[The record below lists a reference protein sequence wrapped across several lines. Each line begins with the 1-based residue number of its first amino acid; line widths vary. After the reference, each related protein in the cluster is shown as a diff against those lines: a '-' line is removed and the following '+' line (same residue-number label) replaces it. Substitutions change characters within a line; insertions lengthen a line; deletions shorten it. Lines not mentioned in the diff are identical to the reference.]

1 MKYLKKFNE
10 SYGDIAEDIAKDI
23 LPILKDIKDKKGFFT
38 VSMFDNLMEE
48 RKGDLELTDEVMNH
62 LVNMGFDF
70 DDEDDSDDSEIYSY
84 TLN

>member
-1 MKYLKKFNE
+1 
-10 SYGDIAEDIAKDI
+10 
-23 LPILKDIKDKKGFFT
+23 
-38 VSMFDNLMEE
+38 MFDNFMEE